1 VTKERVIR
9 LVVLA
14 LILWS
19 SPFIIDSMVYSA
31 RHYSLPEPEKA
42 PENVAPAPSEAPP
55 APEQQ
60 APEPVEPRG
69 QAPPPTPEEH

>member
-31 RHYSLPEPEKA
+31 QHYSLPEPEKV
-42 PENVAPAPSEAPP
+42 PENAPSKLPP
-55 APEQQ
+55 PPQ
-60 APEPVEPRG
+60 PVEEVREH
-69 QAPPPTPEEH
+69 TPYP